1 MVDVF
6 IEKIKKSMEVVEKHY
21 YKLVLLVGDRGCGK
35 TVTLN
40 AIANEYNVS
49 VVNVNLELSERLIKL
64 TQKQR
69 QLRVSETLN
78 EIVESQIGSPKVLD
92 NIEILFD
99 VDLKQEPLRLL
110 KRISRSHLTIASWNG
125 SLENG
130 KLIYAEQNHS
140 EYQSYDVSDILVVKM
155 DKESRIN
162 SAR

>member
-6 IEKIKKSMEVVEKHY
+6 IEKIKKSMEVAEKHY

-35 TVTLN
+35 TFVLN
-40 AIANEYNVS
+40 AIANEYSVP
-49 VVNVNLELSERLIKL
+49 VVNVNLELSESLIKL

-78 EIVESQIGSPKVLD
+78 EIVENQKDSPKVLD

-110 KRISRSHLTIASWNG
+110 KGISRNHLTIASWNG